1 MSFDINFRTLNV
13 FVLVAEA
20 RSMAVAAEKLKASP
34 STVSQ
39 HISNLEKNLNT
50 QLVDRS
56 ARPITLTTAGRWFLP
71 HAHKILDAVSAVRTE
86 MMDLKLA
93 TLPSLKFAIMDGL
106 DVVLTPDLMVAL
118 AEKFPGCQLTAWTG
132 GSEEHFQ
139 ALIKRD
145 VDLIVTA
152 DRYLHHEILER
163 HPVISEP
170 LIVVT
175 AKNAL
180 KKNKDLK
187 QQLSAMPLIR
197 YSYRLQIGRMIET
210 HLNRIRW
217 NVNYQNE
224 FDSSRSIFATIV
236 KYGGWAL
243 TTPICLF
250 NTPHFRNQLD
260 IYPTPFPTVNR
271 TISLWARRDELAG
284 LPVDLATM
292 CRSLVQKSSR
302 SELINLIPWVKDDFK
317 VIKSDSQTNIVA

>member
-39 HISNLEKNLNT
+39 HISSLEKTLNT
-50 QLVDRS
+50 QLIDRS

-71 HAHKILDAVSAVRTE
+71 HAHKILDAVSTVRTE
-86 MMDLKLA
+86 MMDLQLSS
-93 TLPSLKFAIMDGL
+93 LPSLKFAIMDGL
-106 DVVLTPDLMVAL
+106 DVVLTPDLMRAL
-118 AEKFPGCQLTAWTG
+118 GDKFPGCQLTAWTG

-152 DRYLHHEILER
+152 DRYLHHEMLER

-170 LIVVT
+170 LIIVT
-175 AKNAL
+175 AKNAI

-187 QQLSAMPLIR
+187 QQLTNMQLIR
-197 YSYRLQIGRMIET
+197 YSYRLQIGRMVET

-217 NVNYQNE
+217 NLPYQNE

-260 IYPTPFPTVNR
+260 IYQTPFPTVNR
-271 TISLWARRDELAG
+271 TISLWSRRDELAG
-284 LPVDLATM
+284 LPSDLGGL
-292 CRSLVQKSSR
+292 CRNLVQKSCR
-302 SELINLIPWVKDDFK
+302 NELIDLIPWIKDDFK
-317 VIKSDSQTNIVA
+317 VLASDNQTNVVA